1 METLRQAVAAYEQ
14 LIVGQ
19 VPQIGYIENVLRYLI
34 FFNPGRFHDA
44 ELASEFGYGAL
55 GLLGLYHDVVVLRH
69 LRRATTSGE
78 EPKLSKSDWLR
89 VGLTGLQHVEL
100 FSEVAAQHHLGP
112 SGKWT
117 TVTVVELLKALFRLG
132 LLKAQGGRMLV
143 HQKVPERAELLT
155 KENQHL
161 FTPEALLKAPK
172 NERDGIKQR
181 RQRQTILRKIPSS
194 TVTHQRDMR
203 AGPAK
208 ECHNGEIKNAY
219 VIAGELL
226 YIIRPLA
233 YLAGMYLWGLR
244 SWRAWCCS
252 LAVDLGSY
260 ACSSIAAIND
270 TSASNE
276 LLRRSVQWLYYL
288 VRSPF
293 YEFLISNCVLRHLV
307 NFLKRLPLLSAIL
320 RLAPAYIEAY
330 RQRYFYIS
338 GSAA

>member
-89 VGLTGLQHVEL
+89 VGLTGLQQVEL

-172 NERDGIKQR
+172 K
-181 RQRQTILRKIPSS
+181 
-194 TVTHQRDMR
+194 
-203 AGPAK
+203 
-208 ECHNGEIKNAY
+208 
-219 VIAGELL
+219 
-226 YIIRPLA
+226 
-233 YLAGMYLWGLR
+233 
-244 SWRAWCCS
+244 
-252 LAVDLGSY
+252 
-260 ACSSIAAIND
+260 
-270 TSASNE
+270 
-276 LLRRSVQWLYYL
+276 
-288 VRSPF
+288 
-293 YEFLISNCVLRHLV
+293 
-307 NFLKRLPLLSAIL
+307 
-320 RLAPAYIEAY
+320 
-330 RQRYFYIS
+330 
-338 GSAA
+338 